1 MCIRDRYTY
10 AAKVVGPTSST
21 DKTPM
26 DIPGKTVTYAVYDKN
41 NTTPLTTMP
50 TGVTFD
56 AAKGEL
62 SVSSAASA
70 TTLYI
75 RATSTN
81 RSDETITK
89 AVKVTIHGLAFDFG
103 GDGEDALM
111 EGYTAVT
118 PTKSYS
124 DTTG

>member
-1 MCIRDRYTY
+1 MTSSQDSVQFTQSTSSISIPLTEGVTDKYTY

-56 AAKGEL
+56 AQMLKRAEL
-62 SVSSAASA
+62 LLDRIQRQSRQSQR
-70 TTLYI
+70 L
-75 RATSTN
+75 
-81 RSDETITK
+81 
-89 AVKVTIHGLAFDFG
+89 
-103 GDGEDALM
+103 
-111 EGYTAVT
+111 
-118 PTKSYS
+118 
-124 DTTG
+124 